1 MIDLL
6 ILAQGIP
13 TAPPASERVTLVYP
27 SSSLPTVETIG
38 AESLVTLESEQPIT
52 EPVAESVAEPTA
64 APRLVPPE
72 PETPELSNPGE
83 SSTEPA
89 PPSSSASSDV
99 DLQALGVL
107 ELVADQQEYDRAR
120 QWVSAQGRVY
130 LRFNQGELR
139 SDRLDI
145 NLQTQV
151 LRATGN
157 VQFQRGRQRLA
168 GTELD
173 YNLMQETG
181 EIQNVWGEVD
191 SVTTGE
197 DFQLDQALPTETPN
211 PLSAGPWSSTP
222 PSEVRLQGGIS
233 IESGFGLGVGRS
245 DPLNTT
251 QFPVELKAFRQEGIV
266 RHWRFQSDRLELM
279 PGGWV
284 ADRAL
289 LTNDPLNPP
298 QFQIR
303 TRRLRYRELS
313 PLLSEARADRPRFV
327 FDNFLAL
334 PTFRKRV
341 LLDRRPQDA
350 GLFTIGFD
358 NEDRGG
364 LYIERAFEP
373 ISQDRLR
380 VTVTPQLLLQNTF
393 AEEGGNLFSPQAWG
407 VKTNFAANLRPGTQ
421 VNGAFAIPQ
430 IGSNDFE
437 NDFRANI
444 RGSQTLPY
452 SHSLNLEY
460 SYRDRLFNGSLGFQ
474 TVQQTLGVVVQSP
487 QFQLGS
493 TGIRGDYQLGAQWIN
508 ADTDRLA
515 LLNPIRKNDR
525 IDLGR
530 YQLTAG
536 LYRGI
541 SLWQGQPLS
550 DPIPAIRYT
559 PTAIVP
565 SISLGL
571 SVRGIYGLY
580 SNGESQETL
589 IGSVGMYGNFG
600 HFARPWFDYTQVS
613 VGYSQAL
620 RGNQS
625 PFKFD
630 RIEDSQVLSLGFTQ
644 QIYGP
649 IRVGMDTGIN
659 LVTGEE
665 ISTNYRLEYS
675 RRAFKTELNYNPVL
689 GVGAIHFRINDFL
702 WNGISGPT
710 DESL

>member
-1 MIDLL
+1 LGVSSPSPTGNAKTIEADAPLTPESDPL
-6 ILAQGIP
+6 IA
-13 TAPPASERVTLVYP
+13 
-27 SSSLPTVETIG
+27 
-38 AESLVTLESEQPIT
+38 
-52 EPVAESVAEPTA
+52 AEPTA
-64 APRLVPPE
+64 EPVTEPRLAPPE
-72 PETPELSNPGE
+72 TKTPEF
-83 SSTEPA
+83 SSPVPEPSA
-89 PPSSSASSDV
+89 DPSPSSSDL

-107 ELVADQQEYDRAR
+107 ELVADQQEYDRTR

-139 SDRLDI
+139 SNRVDI

-168 GTELD
+168 GTELE

-181 EIQNVWGEVD
+181 EIQEVWGEVD
-191 SVTTGE
+191 SITTGE
-197 DFQLDQALPTETPN
+197 DFQFDQALSPEATAPRH
-211 PLSAGPWSSTP
+211 PLSTGPWPRDPISD
-222 PSEVRLQGGIS
+222 VRLQGGIR
-233 IESGFGLGVGRS
+233 IESGFGLGVGRT

-251 QFPVELKAFRQEGIV
+251 QFPVEVKAFRQQGIV
-266 RHWRFQSDRLELM
+266 RHWRFQADRLELM

-303 TRRLRYRELS
+303 TRRLRYRELG
-313 PLLSEARADRPRFV
+313 PLLSEVRADRPRFV
-327 FDNFLAL
+327 FENILAL

-350 GLFTIGFD
+350 GLFTLGFD

-373 ISQDRLR
+373 ISTDRLR
-380 VTVTPQLLLQNTF
+380 VTVTPQLLLQNAFT
-393 AEEGGNLFSPQAWG
+393 EEGGNLFSPQAWG

-430 IGSNDFE
+430 VGSDDFE
-437 NDFRANI
+437 NDFRANV
-444 RGSQTLPY
+444 RGSQNLPY
-452 SHSLNLEY
+452 GHRLNLEY

-493 TGIRGDYQLGAQWIN
+493 TGILGDYQLGAQWIN
-508 ADTDRLA
+508 ADTDRPS
-515 LLNPIRKNDR
+515 LLNPIRKNNR
-525 IDLGR
+525 VDLGR

-541 SLWQGQPLS
+541 SLWRGQPLS
-550 DPIPAIRYT
+550 DSMRAIRYS

-565 SISLGL
+565 SLSLGL
-571 SVRGIYGLY
+571 SARGIYGLY

-589 IGSVGMYGNFG
+589 IGSVGIYGNFG

-613 VGYSQAL
+613 LGYSQAL

-625 PFKFD
+625 PFTFD

-644 QIYGP
+644 QVYGP
-649 IRVGMDTGIN
+649 IRVGMDTSIN
-659 LVTGEE
+659 LVTGKE
-665 ISTNYRLEYS
+665 ISTNYRVEYS
-675 RRAFKTELNYNPVL
+675 RRAFSTELNYNPVL

-702 WNGISGPT
+702 WNGVSGPI
-710 DESL
+710 DKPI